1 MFKVRRYLSS
11 GCGRKW
17 VALWN
22 LRSFR
27 RRSTCNAT
35 HADRLLDELH
45 DNLALVP
52 QSNVIFREVIRP
64 PLWLLAFIYF
74 LLLSLVI
81 AIWAAFDNRSAFIAW
96 LLATI
101 LVKGI
106 TISARSSI
114 TLDEHELRI
123 GSAHIELKYLKNVEL
138 LTKDQMRL
146 LRTRDADPAAYL
158 AITFW
163 ISTGVKI
170 TLNDERDSTPY
181 WLVSSRKSKELTHT
195 LYKLL

>member
-1 MFKVRRYLSS
+1 M
-11 GCGRKW
+11 
-17 VALWN
+17 A
-22 LRSFR
+22 
-27 RRSTCNAT
+27 
-35 HADRLLDELH
+35 RLLDELH

-81 AIWAAFDNRSAFIAW
+81 AIWAAFDTQSAFIAW
-96 LLATI
+96 VVANI
-101 LVKGI
+101 AIVAI
-106 TISARSSI
+106 AISARSVISI
-114 TLDEHELRI
+114 DETELRI
-123 GSAHIELKYLKNVEL
+123 GQAHIELKYLERVEL
-138 LTKDQMRL
+138 LTTDQLRL
-146 LRTRDADPAAYL
+146 LRTRDANPAAYL

-181 WLVSSRKSKELTHT
+181 WLVSSRKSEELTHT